1 MKNFF
6 KQLGKAICYFLL
18 YFGGQLLVSIGY
30 IMLYS
35 FKATLEATMNGG
47 VPDVN
52 AISIEAAEYL
62 LKQQNNVVNI
72 SGIFTILFLVLFF
85 LIRKKNVIKEVTAV
99 KAPGKNYLIGV
110 GVAFGYMLVIN
121 FGLQFLPE
129 SWLEAYGAQSNMLL
143 EGSDLAI
150 FVSTVIM
157 APLVE
162 ELIFRGLM
170 LSRLRKGMSD
180 WAAILISGFIF
191 GLAHGQILW
200 MSYTFIMG
208 ILLGLV
214 AVKSESLLPSLAL
227 HMIFNLGGV
236 VLTLLPGEIASTG
249 LYIAMLAIGVVTTV
263 ALLVVLL
270 KQKKAEKEIAQAA

>member
-85 LIRKKNVIKEVTAV
+85 LIRKKNVIKEVNAV

-200 MSYTFIMG
+200 IAYTFVMG
-208 ILLGLV
+208 VIFGLV
-214 AVKSESLLPSLAL
+214 AVKSESMIPGLVMHMVFNFCGMTLPFLFSETVSAGFCVT
-227 HMIFNLGGV
+227 MV
-236 VLTLLPGEIASTG
+236 VIG
-249 LYIAMLAIGVVTTV
+249 AIIMAVF
-263 ALLVVLL
+263 LVLL
-270 KQKKAEKEIAQAA
+270 FKQKKVEKDMVQAA